1 MEQQTYQELL
11 AGRDWLRT
19 RVQFLEEENSRLRIR
34 LGENVPVKPQR
45 PLVMLTL
52 SLQEKVDL
60 FRSLFKGR
68 EDAFA
73 RRWYSKTTGKA
84 GYQPVCCNEWNNLLC
99 DKKKYKCADCPNR
112 QFAAISY
119 EDFYKHLSGKD
130 EDGRDVIGIYA
141 IMDDNTCNFLC
152 ADFDDKNCEHGY
164 QDDVL
169 AFIDVCKQWKVPSS
183 IERSRSGKGA
193 HVWIFFETPISAA
206 KARRLGNAIMTEA
219 MNQNGRISFKSYD
232 RFIPNQ
238 DYLPEG
244 GFGNL
249 IALPLQG
256 KARKNGNS
264 VFVDEDFNIYTDQ
277 WAYLQYVKKLS
288 EDSLDEILGIHGIF
302 QPMGAFSKTSE
313 SKPWEIPVAPQI
325 SSCEFSPTLRIV
337 QSNMLYI
344 PLKDVS
350 AKVINH
356 FTRIASFKNPE
367 FYSRQAMRFSTFST
381 PRIISCAEIVD
392 DYLAMPRGCEGAVR
406 DFLLEKDVN
415 ATWVNRSNLGQKI
428 KVSFNGIL
436 REDQSSAAEIMCEE
450 NNGILSA
457 TTAFGKT
464 VTAIGMI
471 AKIKVNT
478 LILVH
483 TKALL
488 DQWKSKLEKFLI
500 IDQEIEDQTQKRG
513 RKKRFSPIGTL
524 SSTSDT
530 LHGIID
536 VAIMQSCIN
545 GNEVKPFVKNYGM
558 VIVDECH
565 HVSAVSFEQVL
576 KTVNAQRVY
585 GLTATPIRKDGHQPI
600 IFMQCGPIRYS
611 ADAKSQMK
619 EQSFQRMLVPRFTAC
634 HALTDDK
641 LTYAQTI
648 QQLSEDEY
656 RNHLI
661 VRDVC
666 EVLKEGRSPI
676 LLTSLTSHVAALV
689 ELLRPH
695 CQNII
700 ALVGSE
706 STKEKRQKMELLHS
720 ILATEP
726 LVIVATGKYVGE
738 GFDCPRLDTLFLSL
752 PVSWKGIVAQYAGR
766 LHREY
771 DGKHEVLI
779 YDYIDIHIPMC
790 EVMYRRRLKGYAAVG
805 YSIRTNELFLSEVTV
820 SSDIIYDGKTF
831 VKPFIESISG
841 AKHSIILSCPKI
853 KVSQVPSI
861 IYRMR
866 NLVVNGISVI
876 IVTKVENDDAA
887 ILRDYGIRI
896 SVRPDI
902 NFDCCIIDKS
912 RIWYGSVNILGFHST
927 EDNVITFQD
936 AETANNLIDVLL
948 K

>member
-1 MEQQTYQELL
+1 M
-11 AGRDWLRT
+11 
-19 RVQFLEEENSRLRIR
+19 
-34 LGENVPVKPQR
+34 
-45 PLVMLTL
+45 
-52 SLQEKVDL
+52 
-60 FRSLFKGR
+60 
-68 EDAFA
+68 
-73 RRWYSKTTGKA
+73 
-84 GYQPVCCNEWNNLLC
+84 
-99 DKKKYKCADCPNR
+99 NR
-112 QFAAISY
+112 
-119 EDFYKHLSGKD
+119 
-130 EDGRDVIGIYA
+130 
-141 IMDDNTCNFLC
+141 
-152 ADFDDKNCEHGY
+152 
-164 QDDVL
+164 
-169 AFIDVCKQWKVPSS
+169 
-183 IERSRSGKGA
+183 
-193 HVWIFFETPISAA
+193 
-206 KARRLGNAIMTEA
+206 
-219 MNQNGRISFKSYD
+219 NGRISFKSYD

-356 FTRIASFKNPE
+356 FKRIASFKNPE

-471 AKIKVNT
+471 AKLKVNT

-805 YSIRTNELFLSEVTV
+805 YSIRTNELFFSEVTV

-876 IVTKVENDDAA
+876 IVTKEENDDAA